1 MKTTIIIGASSGVG
15 KALANKLISK
25 GENVIAISRSQPD
38 SNFTSF
44 IPFDILSDNELPKI
58 DGVIDGLVY
67 CPGSINL
74 KPFRSLKKQDFIN
87 ELEINVFGAIKSIQ
101 AYLPNLQLS
110 MQASIVLYST
120 VAVQMGMPF
129 HTSISV
135 AKGAV
140 EGLTKSLAAELAP
153 KVRVNCIAPSLT
165 QTAMAEKLL
174 NTPEKIE
181 ASNNRHPL
189 KRVGTVDDIA
199 NATEFLLAPNA
210 SWMSGQVLHVD
221 GGMSSLKV

>member
-110 MQASIVLYST
+110 TQASIVMYST

-140 EGLTKSLAAELAP
+140 EGLTN
-153 KVRVNCIAPSLT
+153 RWQPSLLP
-165 QTAMAEKLL
+165 K
-174 NTPEKIE
+174 
-181 ASNNRHPL
+181 
-189 KRVGTVDDIA
+189 
-199 NATEFLLAPNA
+199 
-210 SWMSGQVLHVD
+210 
-221 GGMSSLKV
+221 